1 MKNYFIETTYSIIT
15 YNVLLVMEPY
25 DCFLIVALNSEIM
38 KHKVILLYDLSVL
51 KRRWIIFAVK
61 YFILENS

>member
-25 DCFLIVALNSEIM
+25 CFLIVALNSEIM

-51 KRRWIIFAVK
+51 KRGWIIFCSKV
-61 YFILENS
+61 FHP